1 MEFAIMKIF
10 VPAITAFS
18 VAALSAGTAMAV
30 TATQIDTTITQ
41 AEVEAAQAAWGAA
54 LVQISSDYAEG
65 GIDQARATAE
75 AVIAAAYGFD
85 LGPVLFK
92 PTLTEAP
99 QTFRTT
105 AEGALAYFVGHDA
118 DFPDDTGF
126 ALKGWTDVTIENA
139 AIFISGNVAKTM
151 GNVHIT
157 NADGS
162 VTTVDKTWGF
172 QRDDAG
178 DLRIMLHHSSLP
190 YTTG

>member
-1 MEFAIMKIF
+1 MEFAILKIF
-10 VPAITAFS
+10 LPAMTALS
-18 VAALSAGTAMAV
+18 VAALSASTAIAV
-30 TATQIDTTITQ
+30 TATQIETTITQ
-41 AEVEAAQAAWGAA
+41 AEVEAAQTAWGAA
-54 LVQISSDYAEG
+54 LVQISTDFAEG
-65 GIDQARATAE
+65 GIDQARATAQ
-75 AVIAAAYGFD
+75 AVIAAAYGYD
-85 LGPVLFK
+85 IGPVLFK
-92 PTLTEAP
+92 PTLAEAP

-118 DFPDDTGF
+118 NFPDDTGF

-157 NADGS
+157 NADGT

-190 YTTG
+190 FNAD